1 MRDDSERE
9 ALMRTLAIRLDF
21 SVRKVEDRFT
31 LLRTVDVVPPVRE
44 EHLTLNQAEELL
56 ETWKLRG
63 PRG

>member
-1 MRDDSERE
+1 
-9 ALMRTLAIRLDF
+9 MRTLASRLDF
-21 SVRKVEDRFT
+21 SVQKVEHRFT

-44 EHLTLNQAEELL
+44 EHLTPRPRELL